1 MRMSIKNLHEE
12 KRAMKKQK
20 KVTAV
25 LLLGVLAISGCGA
38 ADDIQEA
45 AQEQMEWTEENDA
58 RDNGMSA
65 EEALEKEVGDILASE
80 DENVLMVKN
89 GTNSNYPDVT
99 YGEAFETYFGT
110 PEWRYFKGTQEG
122 PDDDGD
128 GKSDYTN
135 DDIDVVEFT
144 GYCTY
149 ADVEV
154 KALIQFVLDTDAG
167 TFEAQYLSF
176 NEVPQS
182 GLQLG
187 ALLESVFETYAQEHG
202 LTGAQGTDNSSQQQT
217 ETDLVYPEDMNHGV
231 KQIDPL
237 EVAGY
242 YEGALC
248 CTADISI
255 YSSPED
261 SSVGSAN
268 IYVDESVDGYGG
280 CSYEGEIIELD
291 TNVYSVQNDQGQ
303 TVLLGVYYDADGIS
317 PCLEL
322 WIDNQYV
329 DVLYIQE
336 HYES

>member
-1 MRMSIKNLHEE
+1 MKY
-12 KRAMKKQK
+12 MKKA
-20 KVTAV
+20 TAA
-25 LLLGVLAISGCGA
+25 LLVAGLVAISGCGA
-38 ADDIQEA
+38 ADDIQESV
-45 AQEQMEWTEENDA
+45 QEQKEWAEENHA
-58 RDNGMSA
+58 LDNGMTS
-65 EEALEKEVGDILASE
+65 EEAFEEEFGELPTTD
-80 DENVLMVKN
+80 DEYVLMVKN
-89 GTNSNYPDVT
+89 GTSSSYPDMT
-99 YGEAFETYFGT
+99 YGEVFDAYFGT

-128 GKSDYTN
+128 GESDYTHE
-135 DDIDVVEFT
+135 DIDVVEFT

-202 LTGAQGTDNSSQQQT
+202 LTTTQDTNNSGQQQT
-217 ETDLVYPEDMNHGV
+217 ETGALYPEGMNYATE
-231 KQIDPL
+231 QIDPL
-237 EVAGY
+237 EVAGN
-242 YEGALC
+242 YEGAFG
-248 CTADISI
+248 CTVDISI

-261 SSVGSAN
+261 ADIGSAN
-268 IYVDESVDGYGG
+268 IYVDESVDGFGG
-280 CSYEGEIIELD
+280 CSYAGEVVELD
-291 TNVYSVQNDQGQ
+291 TNLYSVQNDQGQ
-303 TVLLGVYYDADGIS
+303 TVLLGVYYDDDGIS

-329 DVLYIQE
+329 DVLYMQE

>member
-1 MRMSIKNLHEE
+1 
-12 KRAMKKQK
+12 MKKQK
-20 KVTAV
+20 KVAAV
-25 LLLGVLAISGCGA
+25 LLIGVLAVSGCGTV
-38 ADDIQEA
+38 DDIQEEA
-45 AQEQMEWTEENDA
+45 REQMEWTDENGA
-58 RDNGMSA
+58 RDNGMTA
-65 EEALEKEVGDILASE
+65 EEALKEELGDILPSE
-80 DENVLMVKN
+80 DENVLMIKN
-89 GTNSNYPDVT
+89 GTNNNYPEIT
-99 YGEAFETYFGT
+99 YGDAFEAYFGT

-154 KALIQFVLDTDAG
+154 KALIQFVLDMDAG

-202 LTGAQGTDNSSQQQT
+202 LTGTQVTDNNSQQQT
-217 ETDLVYPEDMNHGV
+217 ETGLFYPEDMNHGAER
-231 KQIDPL
+231 IDPL
-237 EVAGY
+237 EVAGN
-242 YEGALC
+242 YEGASS
-248 CTADISI
+248 CTVDISI

-261 SSVGSAN
+261 ADIGSAN
-268 IYVDESVDGYGG
+268 IYVDKSVDGYGG
-280 CSYEGEIIELD
+280 CSYSGEVIELD

-303 TVLLGVYYDADGIS
+303 TILLGAYYDVDGIS
-317 PCLEL
+317 PCLDL

-329 DVLYIQE
+329 DVLYMQE